1 MKSEESLRIKYTELF
16 NSQFKK
22 APLTI
27 KIAFKEARELFLDN
41 PDHPHL
47 RNHALREKYAG
58 YRSIDVT
65 DDWRALFK
73 IRKSKLKIT
82 LTFHILGTHAQLYKK
97 VSGFD

>member
-1 MKSEESLRIKYTELF
+1 MKSEEFLHIKYTELF

-27 KIAFKEARELFLDN
+27 KIAFKEARELFLEN
-41 PDHPHL
+41 QDHPSL
-47 RNHALREKYAG
+47 RNHALRDEYVG

-73 IRKSKLKIT
+73 IRKSKLNTTI
-82 LTFHILGTHAQLYKK
+82 TFHILGTHAQLYKK
-97 VSGFD
+97 VSGSD